1 MSCENFTKVTFLA
14 GLSLQ
19 TNFSILC
26 RSRGS
31 VFVFFSNTHN
41 SSMYDYTRKLL
52 INNLLCENY
61 IYIIEHKGYLAS
73 FPDPAQ
79 LSVASAWGEPG
90 NEAKGYLA

>member
-1 MSCENFTKVTFLA
+1 
-14 GLSLQ
+14 
-19 TNFSILC
+19 
-26 RSRGS
+26 
-31 VFVFFSNTHN
+31 
-41 SSMYDYTRKLL
+41 MYDYTRKLL

-79 LSVASAWGEPG
+79 LPVASAWGEPG